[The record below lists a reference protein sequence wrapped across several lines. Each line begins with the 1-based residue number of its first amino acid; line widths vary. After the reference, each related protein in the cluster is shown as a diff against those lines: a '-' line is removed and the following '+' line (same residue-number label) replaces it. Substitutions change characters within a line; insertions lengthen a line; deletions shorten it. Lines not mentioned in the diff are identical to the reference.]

1 MDAEE
6 LDRLVSQSKDSFNR
20 RDPEAM
26 IDRWDP
32 DCEWHPF
39 ITAEIE
45 GAKGYRGRDGI
56 RQWFR
61 DTDEMFSEV
70 AWHVEEFQ
78 QLGDGRVLVLGQLEA
93 RGRASGAEVKSAIGQ
108 LFELRDGKIVR
119 GWAYPSHKEA
129 GRAAGLPA
137 KDPL

>member
-6 LDRLVSQSKDSFNR
+6 LDRLVHRSKDSFNR

-39 ITAEIE
+39 ITAEVE
-45 GAKGYRGRDGI
+45 GAKGYRGREGV

-61 DTDEMFSEV
+61 DTDEIFSEV
-70 AWHVEEFQ
+70 AWHIEEFQ
-78 QLGDGRVLVLGQLEA
+78 QLGDDRVLVLGQLEA
-93 RGRASGAEVKSAIGQ
+93 RGRASGVEVNSPIGQ
-108 LFELRDGKIVR
+108 LFEMRDDRIVR
-119 GWAYPSHKEA
+119 GWAYPSHEEA
-129 GRAAGLPA
+129 KAAAGIGA
-137 KDPL
+137 